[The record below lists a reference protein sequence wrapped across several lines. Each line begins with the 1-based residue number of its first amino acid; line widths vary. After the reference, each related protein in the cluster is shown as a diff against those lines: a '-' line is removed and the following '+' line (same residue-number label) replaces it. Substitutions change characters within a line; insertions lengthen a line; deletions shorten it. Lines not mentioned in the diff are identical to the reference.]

1 MKENQNNAGVVKN
14 KVSTPAQ
21 KTKSKTIEVK
31 CVMNAKAMNWAVG
44 LAAGLSIG
52 VAAVVAWKLI
62 RDRKRK

>member
-1 MKENQNNAGVVKN
+1 MNQNQNNAGAVKN
-14 KVSTPAQ
+14 EVSAPAPE
-21 KTKSKTIEVK
+21 TKKETIEVE
-31 CVMNAKAMNWAVG
+31 CVMNSKAMNWAVG